1 MKNCLMP
8 LLALFALPAAAQIQ
22 FNSIQEVLNY
32 ADANAVAIQSA
43 VIGEQ
48 IALEQKKEAGSYL
61 LPTLNS
67 TLGYNDNIT
76 LQPTLIPA
84 ETFNPDAPEGT
95 FEELVFGTKYI
106 YSAGI
111 QVQWDVLNFQKIF
124 TKQTA
129 SLATEESRLNTEVS
143 RYNTYNGLASTY
155 YSILLTQA
163 SIGIYEKNVEVSAS
177 ILDLARTKYDD
188 GLISEPEINLA
199 EIKHL
204 NNQRMLMQANDNLR
218 QFYIQLQS
226 QLNTRDTI
234 NILDTPESFV
244 TASTTIETTH
254 PEVLLLET
262 EARKQESTLKQN
274 KAMRIPS
281 LSLVYQYNQSLAT
294 NDFWG
299 FSDAIDLTQQY
310 FGAKVTLPLINT
322 STRYKVRRTKEE
334 LALQQLQLESTRL
347 AKQKEDELLQVQL
360 KQANDQLNKQKRILA
375 LQEKNDVHAENKYES
390 GIISLEQRLDQYD
403 DLLAAQDT
411 YLQSLA
417 SFTLSQYK
425 LFIRQLDFQ
434 PN

>member
-1 MKNCLMP
+1 MKNWLMP

-84 ETFNPDAPEGT
+84 ETFNPNAPEGT

-106 YSAGI
+106 YSAGM

-143 RYNTYNGLASTY
+143 RYNTYNSLASTY

-234 NILDTPESFV
+234 NILDAPESFV

-254 PEVLLLET
+254 PEVLLQET

-375 LQEKNDVHAENKYES
+375 LQEKNDVHAENKYKS

>member
-1 MKNCLMP
+1 MKNWLM
-8 LLALFALPAAAQIQ
+8 LLPALLSLPAVAQIQ
-22 FNSIQEVLNY
+22 FNSIQDVLNY

-43 VIGEQ
+43 KIGEQ

-84 ETFNPDAPEGT
+84 ETFNPDAPEGS
-95 FEELVFGTKYI
+95 FEELVFGTRYI

-111 QVQWDVLNFQKIF
+111 QAQWDVLNFQKIF
-124 TKQTA
+124 SKQTA

-143 RYNTYNGLASTY
+143 RYNTYNSLASTY
-155 YSILLTQA
+155 YSIVLTKE
-163 SIGIYEKNVEVSAS
+163 SIGIYEENVEVSAS
-177 ILDLARTKYDD
+177 ILDLARTKYDE
-188 GLISEPEINLA
+188 GLISEPELNLA

-204 NNQRMLMQANDNLR
+204 NNQRLLMQANDNLR

-226 QLNTRDTI
+226 QLNTRDSI
-234 NILDTPESFV
+234 VVLDTPESFI
-244 TASTTIETTH
+244 TASTTIETPH
-254 PEVLLLET
+254 PEVLLQET
-262 EARKQESTLKQN
+262 EVRKQESVLKQN
-274 KAMRIPS
+274 KAMRIPLIS
-281 LSLVYQYNQSLAT
+281 FVYQYNRSLAT
-294 NDFWG
+294 NEFFG
-299 FSDAIDLTQQY
+299 FSDGIDLTQQY
-310 FGAKVTLPLINT
+310 FGAKVSLPVINT

-347 AKQKEDELLQVQL
+347 AKQKEDELLEVQL
-360 KQANDQLNKQKRILA
+360 KQANDQLNKQKQILA
-375 LQEKNDVHAENKYES
+375 LQEKNDVHAENKYEG
-390 GIISLEQRLDQYD
+390 GIIDLEKRLDQYD

-434 PN
+434 SK